1 MKSRSKTEAKVRGAQ
16 RLHGRALSLTVC
28 ALLASTAPLLGQQLL
43 PATNPSQTAQYG
55 AVSDPTAAGTQP
67 VDDTTLPT
75 DPAIDAPVTDDY
87 GRMNTRQGNIDDTRG
102 RVPDSGAPGVR
113 LGTLLLRPSISE
125 RIVSES
131 TKSGTQTDRRTYSE
145 TGLKGTLT
153 TDWSRHELKV
163 TGEGRWQKNI
173 SGTAETEPTA
183 NIAADLRLD
192 LADQTVAHVTAGYDF
207 GRESTSD
214 PNAINGAAVQS
225 GIDQYTA
232 GLSVEHDFGLLR
244 GTAGLDAT
252 RYNYSDATLSDGTQ
266 ISLTDRN
273 RTSLALRTR
282 LGYELSPALI
292 PFIELSAGRIAY
304 DEKTDK
310 LGYARSADTYGA
322 KAGIAADFGD
332 KFKGE
337 LGLGYK
343 QQRYE
348 DQRLAALEAWG
359 VDGNIGWSPERG
371 TDLNLGFTTT
381 LEPSTTAGL
390 SGTVAYGLT
399 ADLTRQL
406 SDNLVGSLKN
416 SATWRRYPSENS
428 ASDNVRYES
437 TVGLAV
443 DINRYF
449 ALTADL
455 GYELTDNKNA
465 DDTRVLRAGVGITA
479 RR

>member
-1 MKSRSKTEAKVRGAQ
+1 M
-16 RLHGRALSLTVC
+16 
-28 ALLASTAPLLGQQLL
+28 LGQQL
-43 PATNPSQTAQYG
+43 PQATDTSQTAQYG
-55 AVSDPTAAGTQP
+55 AANDPTASDTRP
-67 VDDTTLPT
+67 VDGTALPT
-75 DPAIDAPVTDDY
+75 DPAIDVPAGDDY
-87 GRMNTRQGNIDDTRG
+87 GRMNLRQSNIDDTRT
-102 RVPDSGAPGVR
+102 APADTGPPGIR
-113 LGTLLLRPSISE
+113 LGTLMLRPALSE
-125 RIVSES
+125 RIVTET
-131 TKSGTQTDRRTYSE
+131 TKSGSQTDRRSYSE

-153 TDWSRHELKV
+153 TDWSRHELKI

-192 LADQTVAHVTAGYDF
+192 LADQTIAHVTAGYDF

-214 PNAINGAAVQS
+214 PNAIDGAAVQS
-225 GIDQYTA
+225 GIDQYSA

-252 RYNYSDATLSDGTQ
+252 RYNYSDAILSDGSHV
-266 ISLTDRN
+266 SLTDRN
-273 RTSLALRTR
+273 RTSLALRAR

-292 PFIELSAGRIAY
+292 PFIEVSAGRIAY

-310 LGYARSADTYGA
+310 LGYARSADTYAA
-322 KAGIAADFGD
+322 KTGIAMDFGD

-343 QQRYE
+343 QQRFE
-348 DQRLAALEAWG
+348 DQRLANLEAWA

-406 SDNLVGSLKN
+406 RDNLVGSLKN
-416 SATWRRYPSENS
+416 SATWRKYPSENS
-428 ASDNVRYES
+428 ASDNVTYES
-437 TVGLAV
+437 TAGLAV